1 MKKEGFHFAPP
12 PTRETATAAILEEHH
27 IDMDFPDEVRAETL
41 RLPDR
46 VREGDLLGRTDL
58 RDWFTFTI
66 DGAGSKDFDDAVS
79 LVENGDGT
87 VTLGV
92 HIADVGHYVK
102 PGTALDREAFQR
114 GTSVYFADRVAP
126 MLPPELSN
134 ELCSLNPG
142 VDRLTL
148 SCVMRVDG
156 DGTVVKYELLRSVIR
171 SKERMTYADCNRLL
185 AGEDEALAERYAQ
198 VLPVLRGLVA
208 LDAKLKAVRRRRG
221 ALDLET
227 VERAI
232 LCDERGRPVEVMQKG
247 TGVSEGIIESMML
260 LANEAVAKHL
270 VAHHLPGVFRVH
282 EEPSQEKVDVLKRM
296 VTPLGYEVR
305 GRDQGSLQKLLRQ
318 SRGTPQEGLMNLLV
332 LRTMMKALYSHE
344 NEGHYGL
351 AAEYYCHFTSPIR
364 RYPDLMVNRVLTMVL
379 TGTDTPQKRK
389 RLDLACKEA
398 AEQSSQREM
407 EAMTAER
414 EIEKRYLAEYM
425 ESHVGEDYV
434 GTVSGVAG
442 FGLFVALPNGV
453 EGLLPA
459 RALPDDYYVYLED
472 QLALVGER
480 TGVKYTFGMELP
492 VRCVG
497 ADAFLGQVDFLLLD
511 EEGEVIPPRRRS
523 VQPEHPLFG
532 GDKATDKKVRALLK
546 AKQKKGRYRPPKR
559 GHRGRK

>member
-1 MKKEGFHFAPP
+1 MKKEGFHFTPP

-134 ELCSLNPG
+134 ELCSQNPG

-198 VLPVLRGLVA
+198 VLPVLRGLAA
-208 LDAKLKAVRRRRG
+208 LDANLTAVRRCRG

-260 LANEAVAKHL
+260 LANEAVA
-270 VAHHLPGVFRVH
+270 
-282 EEPSQEKVDVLKRM
+282 
-296 VTPLGYEVR
+296 
-305 GRDQGSLQKLLRQ
+305 
-318 SRGTPQEGLMNLLV
+318 
-332 LRTMMKALYSHE
+332 
-344 NEGHYGL
+344 
-351 AAEYYCHFTSPIR
+351 
-364 RYPDLMVNRVLTMVL
+364 
-379 TGTDTPQKRK
+379 
-389 RLDLACKEA
+389 
-398 AEQSSQREM
+398 
-407 EAMTAER
+407 
-414 EIEKRYLAEYM
+414 
-425 ESHVGEDYV
+425 
-434 GTVSGVAG
+434 
-442 FGLFVALPNGV
+442 
-453 EGLLPA
+453 
-459 RALPDDYYVYLED
+459 
-472 QLALVGER
+472 
-480 TGVKYTFGMELP
+480 
-492 VRCVG
+492 
-497 ADAFLGQVDFLLLD
+497 
-511 EEGEVIPPRRRS
+511 
-523 VQPEHPLFG
+523 
-532 GDKATDKKVRALLK
+532 
-546 AKQKKGRYRPPKR
+546 
-559 GHRGRK
+559 